1 MPRIN
6 TTTYG
11 KHGIR
16 YIGPVIWSNLSIH
29 VMVPRPSILIGAP
42 PIFES
47 LILKKFVLY
56 CNHYDIWASEYS
68 LLFPPFLRHYH
79 LSERFRRATKR
90 DKN

>member
-16 YIGPVIWSNLSIH
+16 YIGPVIWSNLSMH

-47 LILKKFVLY
+47 LILKK
-56 CNHYDIWASEYS
+56 IRS
-68 LLFPPFLRHYH
+68 LL
-79 LSERFRRATKR
+79 
-90 DKN
+90 